1 MEANYPRWDQATG
14 AVRCKGCKQP
24 IPPGGDIF
32 IKSKSVYYCNTC
44 GIVVEAAGDSV
55 KVNGIEEGLIKDLE
69 RMPPEAADTSIA
81 KSTLMMAR
89 QLDYGEVGPREITQY
104 TKEIRLNYLQLL
116 ELFPSD
122 DDEDDTE
129 QKRAK
134 HEERRRREQGGI

>member
-1 MEANYPRWDQATG
+1 MENTYPRWDQATG
-14 AVRCKGCKQP
+14 PVRCKGCKQP
-24 IPPGGDIF
+24 IPAGGDIF

-69 RMPPEAADTSIA
+69 KMPDEAADTAIA
-81 KSTLMMAR
+81 KSSLMMAR
-89 QLDYGEVGPREITQY
+89 QLDYGEVSPREITQY
-104 TKEIRLNYLQLL
+104 TKEIRLNFLQLL
-116 ELFPSD
+116 ELFPPD

-134 HEERRRREQGGI
+134 HEERRRRENGGI